1 MSNLSG
7 IFLSVKGPRII
18 SIGALAIL
26 FFCSLSLHAQNPLG
40 RFQNMGG
47 GGGGKSGAGDT
58 LQHRKADTITLNYR
72 YLDSSRLLKLDS
84 SILDFS
90 KKVPLP
96 RTWIN
101 LGNMGTAS
109 KDLVFSPRMQS
120 GWDPGWHAYDL
131 YKFKIEDTKF
141 YNTTKPYTELG
152 YLLGTKAEQV
162 IDIQH
167 TQNITPN
174 WNFAFEYRLINST
187 GAFVNQN
194 TNHNNYRL
202 SSWYRSKSK
211 RYQAFFIL
219 VGSKLIA
226 SDNGGLRN
234 NGDLDSVAYSNQFT
248 LPVWIGNNVAKSYAN
263 IFGSSLTAG
272 TRTATGTYMLRQQYD
287 LGQKDSIVTDSTIV
301 PLFYPRV
308 RIEHT
313 ILYNTH
319 DYSFMDQA
327 NPPGNYLVDS
337 FYYASRYQ
345 RPYIKPTDTIFRRDK
360 WKELTNDFSLYQF
373 PDSKN
378 PQQFFK
384 AGATL
389 QLLKAVFDTALLA
402 SPTPPGGQHNITH
415 KLNTYNAF
423 LHGEYRNKTRNQ
435 KWDVEAFGKFY
446 LNGLNAGDYNASISL
461 KRYVNRQVGYLQVGF
476 ENVNKT
482 PAFVFDQ
489 QSSFYSDTLKSTF
502 SKENTTHIFAS
513 LEQPQHKLKL
523 SGSYFLMGN
532 YAYYQDYFQQRQASL
547 FNLLQISI
555 QKEFSLTRHWKWRTQ
570 TILQQIA
577 GSSPVHVP
585 LLVSHNQIGYDGTF
599 GFKNLIISFGT
610 EVRYISGYKAD
621 GYAPPTGQFFSQN
634 DTTIRQHL
642 PDISLYMHFRIRS
655 FTAYLRGENIN
666 SIAFSPNG
674 FGWYRNNFVTPT
686 NPYPGLLLRFGFF
699 WGFVN

>member
-1 MSNLSG
+1 M
-7 IFLSVKGPRII
+7 KGSRII
-18 SIGALAIL
+18 TTGALAIL
-26 FFCSLSLHAQNPLG
+26 FFFSLSLRAQNPLG

-101 LGNMGTAS
+101 LGNMGTPA

-131 YKFKIEDTKF
+131 YKFKVEDTKF

-152 YLLGTKAEQV
+152 YLLGSKAEQV
-162 IDIQH
+162 IDVQH

-194 TNHNNYRL
+194 TTHNNYRL

-234 NGDLDSVAYSNQFT
+234 NGDLDSVSYANQFT

-263 IFGSSLTAG
+263 IFGSTLTAG
-272 TRTATGTYMLRQQYD
+272 TRTATGTYLLRQQYD
-287 LGQKDSIVTDSTIV
+287 LGQKDSVVTDSTIV
-301 PLFYPRV
+301 QLFYPRV

-313 ILYNTH
+313 IYYNTH

-327 NPPGNYLVDS
+327 SPASSYVIDS

-345 RPYIKPTDTIFRRDK
+345 RPYINPTDTIFRRDK

-389 QLLKAVFDTALLA
+389 QLLKAVFDTAVLSSLI
-402 SPTPPGGQHNITH
+402 PPGNQLNITH
-415 KLNTYNAF
+415 KLSTYNAF

-435 KWDVEAFGKFY
+435 KWDVEAYGKFY
-446 LNGLNAGDYNASISL
+446 LNGLNAGDYNAFISL
-461 KRYVNRQVGYLQVGF
+461 KRYVSRQVGYLQVGF
-476 ENVNKT
+476 ENANKT
-482 PAFVFDQ
+482 PSFVYDQ

-502 SKENTTHIFAS
+502 AKENTTHIFAA
-513 LEQPQHKLKL
+513 LEQPQHKMKL
-523 SGSYFLMGN
+523 SGSYFLMSN
-532 YAYYQDYFQQRQASL
+532 YSYYQDYFKQRQASL

-555 QKEFSLTRHWKWRTQ
+555 EKEFSLTRHWKWRTQ

-585 LLVSHNQIGYDGTF
+585 LLVSHNQVGYDGTF

-610 EVRYISGYKAD
+610 EIRYVTGYKAD
-621 GYAPPTGQFFSQN
+621 GYAPLTGQFFSQS

-655 FTAYLRGENIN
+655 FTAYLRGENLN
-666 SIAFSPNG
+666 SIAFSPHG

-686 NPYPGLLLRFGFF
+686 YPSPGLLLRFGFF